1 MTKQAD
7 TAARIDELREEIHRH
22 NYLYHVLNRPE
33 IGDVQYDR
41 LFRELA
47 ALEEAHPD
55 LVTPDSPTQSPR
67 GRVGVA
73 GGRSGASITGRR
85 ACRRPT
91 RSARPISARSRH
103 ASSAPSPAP
112 VPGTCAR
119 RRSMDWASRSST
131 SAADS
136 SAAPRAAMAAS
147 A

>member
-55 LVTPDSPTQSPR
+55 LVTPDSPTQSP
-67 GRVGVA
+67 
-73 GGRSGASITGRR
+73 GGRRMEAL
-85 ACRRPT
+85 
-91 RSARPISARSRH
+91 
-103 ASSAPSPAP
+103 AP
-112 VPGTCAR
+112 VSGTCAS

-147 A
+147 ARTSPGTSAPSKR